1 MIYGPGMLES
11 GITFDFGQLVLDCEF
26 ARMIKH
32 TIQGIPVDD
41 ETLAIDPIKEVGPGG
56 DHLMQKHTFKYMRSQ
71 SRPEMIDRRMR
82 SNWQAD
88 GATTAYDRALDKVR
102 FILAN
107 HKPAPLP
114 EEVLAKIRSIVLEA
128 EAELGITSG

>member
-11 GITFDFGQLVLDCEF
+11 GITFDYGQLLLDCEF

-32 TIQGIPVDD
+32 TVMGMPVTD

-56 DHLMQKHTFKYMRSQ
+56 DYLMHKHTFDHMRSQ
-71 SRPEMIDRRMR
+71 SSPELIDRKMR
-82 SNWQAD
+82 
-88 GATTAYDRALDKVR
+88 GAWEKAGSTNAYERALEKVR
-102 FILAN
+102 YILEN

-114 EEVLAKIRSIVLEA
+114 DDVLAKVRSIVE
-128 EAELGITSG
+128 ETEKEMGITS